1 MRPDGSIEK
10 FKAKLVVVSYTQKKR
25 IDYFKTYSL
34 VAKIAIIRIL
44 IALTTIHNLAIHQM
58 DVKMAFLNGDLEE
71 EIYMEQ
77 PEGHVFRSQ
86 ENKVCKLKKSLYG
99 LKQAPKQMV

>member
-1 MRPDGSIEK
+1 
-10 FKAKLVVVSYTQKKR
+10 
-25 IDYFKTYSL
+25 
-34 VAKIAIIRIL
+34 
-44 IALTTIHNLAIHQM
+44 
-58 DVKMAFLNGDLEE
+58 MAFLNGDLEE